1 MLNKKTF
8 TMKKY
13 SNRKIIKNK
22 LQNSC
27 KKVTQKSL
35 KNFIKKPSNILSKK
49 DLKKVLLQLRIGM
62 LH

>member
-1 MLNKKTF
+1 
-8 TMKKY
+8 MKKY

-27 KKVTQKSL
+27 KKVTQKSI